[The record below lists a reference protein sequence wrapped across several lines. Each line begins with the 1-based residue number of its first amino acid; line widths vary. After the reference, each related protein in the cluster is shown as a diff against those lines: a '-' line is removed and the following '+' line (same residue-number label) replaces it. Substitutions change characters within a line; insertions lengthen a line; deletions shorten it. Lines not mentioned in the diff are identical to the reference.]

1 MIRHSEARLQLA
13 RVHSR
18 WTRQQWKN
26 VLFTDEMRA
35 CLPHIDGRRH
45 AWRWRGERHSECCVE
60 PVTAFGGGS
69 VMVWGGITL
78 TTKTHLIQINGNLN
92 SNRYVAEILCL
103 HVVPHATGNGFIL
116 MDDNVRPHRG
126 RVVTEFLAGAAIEL
140 MVWPANSRDLNP
152 IEHLWHQLKHSVYG
166 RIAEYSTL
174 EDLTQLLQE
183 ELTGIPQQRVSRL
196 VNKMRRRCLEV
207 IEKRGG
213 YTHY

>member
-1 MIRHSEARLQLA
+1 MIRHREARLQWA

-35 CLPHIDGRRH
+35 CLRHIDGRRRVWH
-45 AWRWRGERHSECCVE
+45 RRGEQHSECCVQ

-78 TTKTHLIQINGNLN
+78 TNKTHLIQINGNLN
-92 SNRYVAEILCL
+92 SNRYVAEILRL
-103 HVVPHATGNGFIL
+103 HVVPHAAAIGNGFIL
-116 MDDNVRPHRG
+116 MDDNAHPRRG
-126 RVVTEFLAGAAIEL
+126 RVVTE
-140 MVWPANSRDLNP
+140 LNP
-152 IEHLWHQLKHSVYG
+152 IEHLWDQLKRSVYR
-166 RIAEYSTL
+166 RITEYSTL
-174 EDLTQLLQE
+174 ADLAQLLQE
-183 ELTGIPQQRVSRL
+183 EWTAIPQRRVSRL
-196 VNKMRRRCLEV
+196 VNTIGRRCLEV